1 MNVLVLAAHPDDEAL
16 GCGGAILGHVATG
29 DQVSVAFLTSG
40 ELGLAS
46 YPVAEARA
54 LREEEA
60 RQAAVVLGCGSVDFL
75 RMADGSLGDDADALE
90 VKVADRLA
98 GVDLVYAP
106 HPGDDHPDHAAL
118 GAAAAGA
125 GIARVE
131 VLGYEI
137 WTPIARPDRIVD
149 ISEHMDRKLEAVRCY
164 KCQLEY
170 WPYDRAIE
178 GLNAY
183 RGALFEGVAHAEA
196 FVSRTARP

>member
-1 MNVLVLAAHPDDEAL
+1 MNVGVLAAHPDDEAL
-16 GCGGAILGHVATG
+16 GCGGAVLAHLAAG
-29 DQVSVAFLTSG
+29 DRVSVAFLTSG
-40 ELGLAS
+40 ELGLS
-46 YPVAEARA
+46 TYPVEEARA
-54 LREEEA
+54 VREEEA
-60 RQAAVVLGCGSVDFL
+60 RRAADVLGFASVDFMRL
-75 RMADGSLGDDADALE
+75 ADGSLAADDLALASN
-90 VKVADRLA
+90 VAALLD

-106 HPGDDHPDHAAL
+106 HPGEDHADHAAV
-118 GAAAAGA
+118 GRAAA

-137 WTPIARPDRIVD
+137 WTPVARPDRIVD
-149 ISEHMDRKLEAVRCY
+149 ISEQMARKLEAVRCY

-196 FVSRTARP
+196 FTVL

>member
-16 GCGGAILGHVATG
+16 GCGGAILGHVAAG

-40 ELGLAS
+40 ELGLAT
-46 YPVAEARA
+46 YPVDEARRV
-54 LREEEA
+54 REEEA
-60 RQAAVVLGCGSVDFL
+60 GQAAAVLGCGSVDFV
-75 RMADGSLGDDADALE
+75 RMADGSLGDDPAVLKAQ
-90 VKVADRLA
+90 VADRLA

-118 GAAAAGA
+118 GAAAAGSA
-125 GIARVE
+125 GIE

-149 ISEHMDRKLEAVRCY
+149 VSEHMARKLEAVRCY

-183 RGALFEGVAHAEA
+183 RGALFEGVAYAEA
-196 FVSRTARP
+196 FGVVR